1 MSGGRIALVCEI
13 DTVFRHLNSP
23 WTFPHRKKVP
33 LWPARPEGTSVV
45 RLTTG
50 RRRDAISR
58 GYAAKKSGLD
68 VRQGPGTRLEPQ
80 DRSGGGSVHVYSH
93 QSLSLLARRRQPLLA
108 LAPAKAQETVKI
120 GLILPMT
127 GGQASTGKQIDNAV
141 KLYMQQ
147 KGDTVAGKK
156 IEIILKDDGAVP
168 DNTKRIAQELIVN
181 DKVSFI
187 AGFGVTPAAL
197 AAAPLATQAKVPQ
210 IVMAAGTSIITE
222 RSPYIV
228 RTSFTLAQSSTIIG
242 DWAAKNGIK
251 KVATLTSDYAPGND
265 ALNFF
270 KQNFTAG
277 GGEIV
282 EEVKVP
288 LQNPDFAPFLQR
300 MKDSKPDAMF
310 VFVPAG
316 QGGNFMKQYA
326 ERGLDK
332 TGIKVIGPG
341 DVMDDDLLNGM
352 GDAALGTVT
361 AHLYSAAHPSAMNK
375 DFVAAYKKAFNQRPG
390 FMAVGGYDGIHLI
403 YEALK
408 KTGGKT
414 DGDALVEA
422 MKGMKWE
429 SPRGPISIDP
439 ETRDIVQ
446 NIYIRKVEKVDGEL
460 YNVEF
465 ATFEAVKDSGKTK
478 K

>member
-1 MSGGRIALVCEI
+1 VLIPILS
-13 DTVFRHLNSP
+13 
-23 WTFPHRKKVP
+23 
-33 LWPARPEGTSVV
+33 
-45 RLTTG
+45 
-50 RRRDAISR
+50 RR
-58 GYAAKKSGLD
+58 
-68 VRQGPGTRLEPQ
+68 V
-80 DRSGGGSVHVYSH
+80 
-93 QSLSLLARRRQPLLA
+93 A
-108 LAPAKAQETVKI
+108 LAGAFSLAALFSVPAFAQDTFKI
-120 GLILPMT
+120 GLIVPMT
-127 GGQASTGKQIDNAV
+127 GGQASTGKQIDNAI

-156 IEIILKDDGAVP
+156 IEVILKDDGAVP

-181 DKVSFI
+181 EKVNVI

-197 AAAPLATQAKVPQ
+197 AAAPLATQAKIPE

-228 RTSFTLAQSSTIIG
+228 RTSFTLAQSSTIIA
-242 DWAAKNGIK
+242 DWAVKNGIK
-251 KVATLTSDYAPGND
+251 KVAMLTSDFAPGND

-316 QGGNFMKQYA
+316 QGGTFMKQYA

-352 GDAALGTVT
+352 GDAALGAVT

-375 DFVAAYKKAFNQRPG
+375 EFVAAYKKAFNNRPG

-429 SPRGPISIDP
+429 SPRGPIAIDP

>member
-1 MSGGRIALVCEI
+1 MFVRNTLLSLAAGAAVIAGAAAG
-13 DTVFRHLNSP
+13 
-23 WTFPHRKKVP
+23 
-33 LWPARPEGTSVV
+33 PARAEDSVKV
-45 RLTTG
+45 
-50 RRRDAISR
+50 
-58 GYAAKKSGLD
+58 
-68 VRQGPGTRLEPQ
+68 
-80 DRSGGGSVHVYSH
+80 
-93 QSLSLLARRRQPLLA
+93 
-108 LAPAKAQETVKI
+108 

-127 GGQASTGKQIDNAV
+127 GGQASTGKQIDNAI
-141 KLYMQQ
+141 KLYMKQH
-147 KGDTVAGKK
+147 GDTVAGKK

-168 DNTKRIAQELIVN
+168 DKTKTAAQELIVN

-197 AAAPLATQAKVPQ
+197 AAAPLATQAKIPEV
-210 IVMAAGTSIITE
+210 VMAAGTSIITE
-222 RSPYIV
+222 KSPYIV

-270 KQNFTAG
+270 REHFTAG
-277 GGEIV
+277 GGQIV

-288 LQNPDFAPFLQR
+288 LANPDFAPFLQR

-332 TGIKVIGPG
+332 AGIKVIGPG

-361 AHLYSAAHPSAMNK
+361 AHLYSAAHPSQMNK
-375 DFVAAYKKAFNQRPG
+375 DFVAAYKKDFGNRPG
-390 FMAVGGYDGIHLI
+390 FMAVSGYDGIHLI

-408 KTGGKT
+408 KTNGNT
-414 DGDALVEA
+414 DGDKLVDA

-465 ATFEAVKDSGKTK
+465 QTFNDVKDAGKTK

>member
-1 MSGGRIALVCEI
+1 MLIRIKRVLTAVAGVAL
-13 DTVFRHLNSP
+13 
-23 WTFPHRKKVP
+23 W
-33 LWPARPEGTSVV
+33 G
-45 RLTTG
+45 
-50 RRRDAISR
+50 
-58 GYAAKKSGLD
+58 AAVTAG
-68 VRQGPGTRLEPQ
+68 Q
-80 DRSGGGSVHVYSH
+80 
-93 QSLSLLARRRQPLLA
+93 
-108 LAPAKAQETVKI
+108 AQESVKI

-147 KGDTVAGKK
+147 NGDTVAGKK
-156 IEIILKDDGAVP
+156 IEIILKDDAALP
-168 DNTKRIAQELIVN
+168 DNTKRMAQELIVN
-181 DKVSFI
+181 DKVNII

-197 AAAPLATQAKVPQ
+197 AAAPLATQAKVPE

-270 KQNFTAG
+270 KERFLSG

-288 LQNPDFAPFLQR
+288 LANPDFAPFLQR
-300 MKDSKPDAMF
+300 MKDAKPDAMF

-332 TGIKVIGPG
+332 SGIKVIGPG

-375 DFVAAYKKAFNQRPG
+375 AFVAAYKKAFSSRPG
-390 FMAVGGYDGIHLI
+390 FMAVSGYDGIHLI

-408 KTGGKT
+408 KTGGKA
-414 DGDALVEA
+414 DGDDLIAA

-465 ATFEAVKDSGKTK
+465 QTFEAVKDSGKTK

>member
-1 MSGGRIALVCEI
+1 MFNTSKTVLAAVAGLALC
-13 DTVFRHLNSP
+13 
-23 WTFPHRKKVP
+23 
-33 LWPARPEGTSVV
+33 A
-45 RLTTG
+45 TTG
-50 RRRDAISR
+50 QA
-58 GYAAKKSGLD
+58 
-68 VRQGPGTRLEPQ
+68 Q
-80 DRSGGGSVHVYSH
+80 DS
-93 QSLSLLARRRQPLLA
+93 
-108 LAPAKAQETVKI
+108 VKI

-141 KLYMQQ
+141 KLYMQ
-147 KGDTVAGKK
+147 KHGDTVAGKK
-156 IEIILKDDGAVP
+156 IEIILKDDGALP

-181 DKVSFI
+181 DKVNII

-197 AAAPLATQAKVPQ
+197 AAAPLATQAKVPE

-265 ALNFF
+265 ALTFF

-277 GGEIV
+277 GGEVV

-288 LQNPDFAPFLQR
+288 LANPDFAPFLQR
-300 MKDSKPDAMF
+300 MKDAKPDAIF

-332 TGIKVIGPG
+332 SGIKVIGPG
-341 DVMDDDLLNGM
+341 DVTDDDLLAGM
-352 GDAALGTVT
+352 GDAVLGTVT
-361 AHLYSAAHPSAMNK
+361 AHLYSAAHPSDMNK
-375 DFVAAYKKAFNQRPG
+375 AFVEAFKKAAGFRPN
-390 FMAVGGYDGIHLI
+390 FMAVGGYDGMHLI

-408 KTGGKT
+408 KTGGKA
-414 DGDALVEA
+414 DGDSLIAA
-422 MKGMKWE
+422 MKGLAWE
-429 SPRGPISIDP
+429 SPRGPVSIDP
-439 ETRDIVQ
+439 DTRDIVQ
-446 NIYIRKVEKVDGEL
+446 NIYIRKVEKVGGEL

-465 ATFEAVKDSGKTK
+465 ATVEGVKDPVKAAK